1 MILALIE
8 GAVTAGARLEKA
20 CEVLGLTART
30 VTRWRAGGED
40 GGEDRRGAEPKAPAH
55 KLTTEER
62 ETIITYTTSAEYRD
76 LSPRQIVPLLADKGV
91 YVASESSFYRVLH
104 EHGLMAH
111 REPSRPRTH
120 HRPNEH
126 VATAPNQVWAWDIT
140 YLRSRVRGVFY
151 YLYLVIDVFSRKVV
165 AAAVHAE
172 ESATIA
178 AELVE
183 WACEREGVARDQL
196 VLHADNGGPMKGST
210 MLATLQRLGVVAS
223 FSRPAVSD
231 DNPFAEAIFRT
242 LKYRPGYPKK
252 PFASREDARTWVDG
266 FVDWYNGTHLHS
278 GIRFVTPNDRHD
290 GLDTEILAARRAVYA
305 AARDRTPLR
314 WTGNTRNWSPITE
327 VRLNPDRPDACAM
340 H

>member
-1 MILALIE
+1 MIIELIDE
-8 GAVTAGARLEKA
+8 AVAAGARIEKA
-20 CEVLGLTART
+20 CSVLGLPART
-30 VTRWRAGGED
+30 IARWRADAGGD
-40 GGEDRRGAEPKAPAH
+40 DKRGTKPVVPAH
-55 KLTTEER
+55 TLTAEER
-62 ETIITYTTSAEYRD
+62 AAIVTYATCAEYRD

-104 EHGLMAH
+104 DHELMAH

-120 HRPNEH
+120 HRPKEH
-126 VATAPNQVWAWDIT
+126 VATAPNTVWSWDIT
-140 YLRSRVRGVFY
+140 YLRSSVRGVFY
-151 YLYLVIDVFSRKVV
+151 YLYLVLDVFSRKIV
-165 AAAVHAE
+165 AAEVHTD

-178 AELVE
+178 SELVE
-183 WACEREGVARDQL
+183 WACEREGVARNQL

-231 DNPFAEAIFRT
+231 DNPFAEALFRT

-252 PFASREDARTWVDG
+252 PFATREAARDWVDG

-278 GIRFVTPNDRHD
+278 GIRFVTPNDRHA
-290 GLDTEILAARRAVYA
+290 GRDTAILNARKALYTAARA
-305 AARDRTPLR
+305 RTPRR
-314 WTGNTRNWSPITE
+314 WTGATRNWSPITE
-327 VRLNPDRPDACAM
+327 VRLNPALRDACIV